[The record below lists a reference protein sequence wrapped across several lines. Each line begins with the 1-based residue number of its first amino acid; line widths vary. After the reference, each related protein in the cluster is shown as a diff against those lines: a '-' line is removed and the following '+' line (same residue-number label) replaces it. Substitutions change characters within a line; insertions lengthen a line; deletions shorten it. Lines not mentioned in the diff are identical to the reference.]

1 MSGPC
6 GSLASVAKSGPGIV
20 WCEKKCLIIS
30 GFIVTAWARVAFNGL
45 TLHGTDVSCEEH
57 FDAQSRSQ
65 SFLICSAVDC

>member
-20 WCEKKCLIIS
+20 WCEKKFLIIS

-45 TLHGTDVSCEEH
+45 RLHGTDVSGKEH